1 MKTEL
6 KQNEKVVI
14 TLRKHWVTL
23 IAPVFWTLILMLIV
37 VIGSMKTEY
46 GMYFLMGGGLA
57 ILWFIYKIIDWV
69 NNMWIVT
76 NLRVIDEHGVF
87 SINSKESPLD
97 KINNV
102 SYRQPLIGRI
112 LGFGNVQIQ
121 TAAEMGATIH
131 RMVEKPK
138 LLKDTITNYQ
148 DEYRHG
154 QMREQAQSFANSAG
168 GRQANTNAG
177 LYDELTKLFTLMEQG
192 IITEAEFK
200 QRKAKIL
207 DS

>member
-1 MKTEL
+1 MRTIL
-6 KQNEKVVI
+6 KINEKVVI

-23 IAPVFWTLILMLIV
+23 IVPVFLTIILMLIAI
-37 VIGSMKTEY
+37 IGTLKTESV
-46 GMYFLMGGGLA
+46 MYFLIGGGLA
-57 ILWFIYKIIDWV
+57 MLWFVYKIVDWN

-87 SINSKESPLD
+87 SVNSKESPLE

-121 TAAEMGATIH
+121 TAAEMGATVH

-138 LLKDTITNYQ
+138 LLKDTITEYQ
-148 DEYRHG
+148 DEFSYG
-154 QMREQAQSFANSAG
+154 QS
-168 GRQANTNAG
+168 RQHSHSTTT
-177 LYDELTKLFTLMEQG
+177 DISEELSRLHKLMKQG
-192 IITEAEFK
+192 IITEDEFL
-200 QRKAKIL
+200 QRKVKLL